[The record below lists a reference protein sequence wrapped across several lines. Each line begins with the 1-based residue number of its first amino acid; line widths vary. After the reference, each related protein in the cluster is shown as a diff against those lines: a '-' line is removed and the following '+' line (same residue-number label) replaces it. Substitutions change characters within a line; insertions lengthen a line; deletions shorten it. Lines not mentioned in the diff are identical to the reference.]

1 MLAHNLPVV
10 AAHAELEKLKEI
22 QHNFFVASFPQKK
35 THFNGRKSSEHSRNN
50 TLIMAWFGVVCQS
63 TASM

>member
-10 AAHAELEKLKEI
+10 AVHAELEKLKKI
-22 QHNFFVASFPQKK
+22 QHNFFAASFPQKK
-35 THFNGRKSSEHSRNN
+35 HFNGCRSLEHSRNN
-50 TLIMAWFGVVCQS
+50 TLTMAWFGVVCQS